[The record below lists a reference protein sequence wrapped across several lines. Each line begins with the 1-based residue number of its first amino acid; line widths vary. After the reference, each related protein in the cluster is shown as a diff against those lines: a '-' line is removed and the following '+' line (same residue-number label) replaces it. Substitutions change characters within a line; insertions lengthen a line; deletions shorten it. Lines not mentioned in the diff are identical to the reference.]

1 MKTLWVRE
9 YENEFEAES
18 EFRKLTTGQDVRDDD
33 GFPYIPIYRN
43 ETLVGCIEL
52 QGCKIC
58 KFEL

>member
-1 MKTLWVRE
+1 MKLLWVKE
-9 YENEFEAES
+9 YGNNNKAKS
-18 EFRKLTTGQDVRDDD
+18 EFQKLASGQDIRDDD

-52 QGCKIC
+52 QYCKIC